1 MTKVDLPEWHDWIDT
16 EHVVRKLHISPRTLQ
31 RWRITGMIPY
41 SRINGNC
48 YYRKSDILA
57 LLKNNYNGEKGDCD
71 E

>member
-1 MTKVDLPEWHDWIDT
+1 MKKNELPEWHDWIDAQDVL
-16 EHVVRKLHISPRTLQ
+16 EKLHITPRTLQ
-31 RWRITGMIPY
+31 RWRINGLIPY

-57 LLKNNYNGEKGDCD
+57 LLKNNYNGEKGACN